1 MEKSTVNSYIHVNKV
16 EFITVGSENVFM
28 ASVTQ
33 FITTL
38 IYKLWLR
45 DKNFNSIH
53 TDKSISLLRFM
64 SFMRWTMVH
73 RYPNNYSHD

>member
-38 IYKLWLR
+38 IYKL
-45 DKNFNSIH
+45 
-53 TDKSISLLRFM
+53 
-64 SFMRWTMVH
+64 
-73 RYPNNYSHD
+73 